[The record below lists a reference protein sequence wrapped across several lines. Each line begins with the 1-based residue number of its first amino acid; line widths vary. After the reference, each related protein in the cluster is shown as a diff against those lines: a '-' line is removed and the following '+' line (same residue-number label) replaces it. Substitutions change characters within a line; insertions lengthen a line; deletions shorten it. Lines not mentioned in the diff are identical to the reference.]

1 MNQNDK
7 HLALPPE
14 LLKQIVIDRKVR
26 RALASESHL
35 LFFNIYFADQVEYE
49 TADFQ
54 RDMFALTENL
64 EHKSIFIEAFR
75 GSAKSTIMNTSLLL
89 WSVLG
94 KPSCKFIII
103 VCQTQDQAKAHLK
116 NVRMQIEGNKLLR
129 SDLGPFQEE
138 EDEWKS
144 QALVIPNYGTRIMAV
159 SADQAVRGFK
169 YGKHRPDLIIADDLE
184 NSASVKTLDG
194 RNKTYNLLT
203 KEIIPAGSPK
213 TRLVVIG
220 NLLHD
225 DGLLRRLE
233 KDIREGRRDGI
244 YRRYPLIDS
253 QNNILWP
260 GKYPNEEAIK
270 AQRKQIGN
278 DTAWQQE
285 YLLNFSDYSDRVIH
299 REWVKYYDKLPDIK
313 DSKTQFRF
321 PAFAVDPAISEKQTA
336 DYTAMVGAVV
346 CGWGED
352 FRIYILPF
360 PVNERMDHPK
370 TVRKITELYTTL
382 VPDFKPRIYIEDVGY
397 QAALPQRLKQE
408 EGLPV
413 EAVKIYGMDK
423 RARLALIS
431 SYIMNGTVV
440 FPIRGAEELI
450 QQIVGFGNEKH
461 DDLVDA
467 FTLLITK
474 ITEGYNKRR
483 SCITDCGGPDEDGG
497 TITGGLMDMVF

>member
-1 MNQNDK
+1 MNNKVKQSI
-7 HLALPPE
+7 LPPE
-14 LLKQIVIDRKVR
+14 LIKQIFTDRKIR
-26 RALASESHL
+26 RAATRESHL
-35 LFFNIYFADQVEYE
+35 LFFSIYLADQTEYE

-54 RDMFALTENL
+54 KEMFALSENL
-64 EHKSIFIEAFR
+64 DNQNIFIEAFR
-75 GSAKSTIMNTSLLL
+75 GSAKSTIMNTSLIL
-89 WSVLG
+89 WSILG
-94 KPSCKFIII
+94 KPQCKFIII
-103 VCQTQDQAKAHLK
+103 VCQTQEQAKHHLK
-116 NVRMQIEGNKLLR
+116 NVRMQIERNDVLR
-129 SDLGPFQEE
+129 SDLGPFREE

-144 QALVIPNYGTRIMAV
+144 QALIIPKYEAKIMAV
-159 SADQAVRGFK
+159 SIDQAVRGFK
-169 YGKHRPDLIIADDLE
+169 FGKHRPDLIIADDVE
-184 NSASVKTLDG
+184 DSPSVKTLEG
-194 RNKTYNLLT
+194 RDKTYNVLV
-203 KEIIPAGSPK
+203 KEIIPTGSLNV
-213 TRLVVIG
+213 RLVVIG

-225 DGLLRRLE
+225 DGLLRRLRN
-233 KDIREGRRDGI
+233 DINEGRRNGI
-244 YRRYPLIDS
+244 YKRYPLIDEHG
-253 QNNILWP
+253 NIAWP
-260 GKYPNEEAIK
+260 GKYANEAIIEK
-270 AQRKQIGN
+270 HRMQIG
-278 DTAWQQE
+278 DDIAWQQE
-285 YLLNFSDYSDRVIH
+285 YLLNFSDYSDRVVH
-299 REWVKYYDKLPDIK
+299 RKWIQYYSQVPDIK

-321 PAFAVDPAISEKQTA
+321 PALAVDPAISEKQTA
-336 DYTAMVGAVV
+336 DYTAMVGALV

-370 TVRKITELYTTL
+370 TVRKIKELYTTL

-440 FPIRGAEELI
+440 FPVRGAEELI

-474 ITEGYNKRR
+474 ITEGSNKRP
-483 SCITDCGGPDEDGG
+483 SHILDCGGPDADGG